1 MYSNLLGI
9 FRHPSISNVF
19 SRAQHQ
25 WTPPESTDSEVTDGI
40 HRFHTTQ
47 ICVMPRVDG
56 CFSRKKTQILKIACN
71 KAPKTVLLYIFWGA
85 GDWLYKNNN
94 ERLLFVIHA
103 FGGMMCV
110 VAESCGGGASKA
122 LQIQLELP
130 NGNGSIQRE
139 DMVCAFLYANYIYP
153 NHFQLVGIS

>member
-1 MYSNLLGI
+1 MMYSNLLGI
-9 FRHPSISNVF
+9 CRHPSISNVF

-56 CFSRKKTQILKIACN
+56 CFFPKKSKILTLPATKLQ
-71 KAPKTVLLYIFWGA
+71 KLYYCTFFGGKGIGCKRITTSGCCLEFM
-85 GDWLYKNNN
+85 L
-94 ERLLFVIHA
+94 

-110 VAESCGGGASKA
+110 VAESFGGGASKA
-122 LQIQLELP
+122 MQIELELP
-130 NGNGSIQRE
+130 DGNGSIQRE
-139 DMVCAFLYANYIYP
+139 DMLCAFLYANYIYIYIP
-153 NHFQLVGIS
+153 IIFN